1 VSGRR
6 FEAAGRSEKIM
17 LPVTE
22 RPLPFFQRAAL
33 LVDDLDKA
41 LAVYRDLLGFEL
53 EYVGDDESDSFTYEI
68 FEIPESVQTRFAALS
83 SQSQQRT
90 LALIE
95 APGHAAAQN
104 ERRTATVIQVDSVP
118 AILAGATALGLD
130 ICKPRTELDP
140 RKGPPRTESGFYDH
154 DGHTVVIYNLE

>member
-1 VSGRR
+1 
-6 FEAAGRSEKIM
+6 M
-17 LPVTE
+17 LPAAE

-33 LVDDLDKA
+33 LVDNLDKA

-53 EYVGDDESDSFTYEI
+53 EFVGDDESDSFAYEI
-68 FEIPESVQTRFAALS
+68 FDIPEDVQTRFAALS

-95 APGHAAAQN
+95 APGHAAAQS
-104 ERRTATVIQVDSVP
+104 ERRAAAVIQVTSVVET
-118 AILAGATALGLD
+118 LAAAKALGLKT
-130 ICKPRTELDP
+130 CEPRTELDP
-140 RKGPPRTESGFYDH
+140 TKGPPRTESGFYDH